1 MGSIKKERIIM
12 IASSAFVLAA
22 LTMAG
27 IYMNQN
33 NKAGMDDGYTVDFGA
48 FENNMEE
55 KLDWIAQNNVG
66 TGNDADNEANDG
78 TGSGDTAGM
87 EMDRILGSV
96 TQAGENI
103 NQQYSLYDDLDY
115 IPIDFEEEDLALVDL
130 AAVDNGVQVP
140 EPEPQSAEE
149 AIPQAVS
156 GSQVLVSEELHF
168 TEEGF
173 HMPFHGEILI
183 PYSMDKGVYF
193 STLKQYRYN
202 PATLFAATVD
212 AEVFACG
219 NAKVENIYQDA
230 KLGTV
235 VTLDLGDGYLAA
247 YGQLKD
253 VRVAVGDYIEAGQ
266 VIALV
271 DNPTKHYTLEGCNL
285 YFKMTKNGEAI
296 NSEEWF

>member
-22 LTMAG
+22 LTMTG
-27 IYMNQN
+27 VYMNQN
-33 NKAGMDDGYTVDFGA
+33 NKAKLDDGYTVDFGA
-48 FENNMEE
+48 FENNVEE
-55 KLDWIAQNNVG
+55 KLDQIAQNNVG
-66 TGNDADNEANDG
+66 TGSDADNETNGG
-78 TGSGDTAGM
+78 TGDENAAGM

-96 TQAGENI
+96 TQAGENTD
-103 NQQYSLYDDLDY
+103 QQFALYDDLDY
-115 IPIDFEEEDLALVDL
+115 IPLDFEEGDSTLVDS
-130 AAVDNGVQVP
+130 AAVENEVT
-140 EPEPQSAEE
+140 EPQSIEE
-149 AIPQAVS
+149 TTPQAVS

-168 TEEGF
+168 TKEGF
-173 HMPFHGEILI
+173 HVPFNGEILI
-183 PYSMDKGVYF
+183 PYSMDKSVYF

-202 PATLFAATVD
+202 PATLFAASLD

-219 NAKVENIYQDA
+219 KARVANIYQDA

-235 VTLDLGDGYLAA
+235 VTLDLGDSYLAT

-253 VRVAVGDYIEAGQ
+253 VRVSVGDYVEAGQ

-285 YFKMTKNGEAI
+285 YFKMTKDDKAI

>member
-22 LTMAG
+22 LTMTG
-27 IYMNQN
+27 VYMNQN
-33 NKAGMDDGYTVDFGA
+33 NKAKLDDGYTVDFGA
-48 FENNMEE
+48 FENNVEK
-55 KLDWIAQNNVG
+55 KLDQIAQNNVG
-66 TGNDADNEANDG
+66 TGNDVGNEANDG
-78 TGSGDTAGM
+78 TGDENAAGM

-96 TQAGENI
+96 TQAGENTD
-103 NQQYSLYDDLDY
+103 QQFSLYDDLDY
-115 IPIDFEEEDLALVDL
+115 IPLDFEEGDTTLVDS
-130 AAVDNGVQVP
+130 AAVENEV
-140 EPEPQSAEE
+140 PEPQSIEE
-149 AIPQAVS
+149 TTPQAVS
-156 GSQVLVSEELHF
+156 GSQVVVSEELHF
-168 TEEGF
+168 TKEGF
-173 HMPFHGEILI
+173 HVPFNGEILI
-183 PYSMDKGVYF
+183 PYSMDKSVYF

-202 PATLFAATVD
+202 PATLFAASPD

-219 NAKVENIYQDA
+219 KARVANIYQDA

-235 VTLDLGDGYLAA
+235 VTLDLGDSYLAT

-253 VRVAVGDYIEAGQ
+253 VRVSVGDYVEAGQ

-285 YFKMTKNGEAI
+285 YFKLTKDDKAI